1 MFSDLLAILSLVKNA
16 IKDLNSLK
24 ASSDRKAALLEML
37 KTYFLMLDTYE
48 DGIKLLET
56 VDHDP
61 VQYIKSLDD
70 DAAKI
75 HSDIWDRILRRQS
88 FRLCRIQEYITTQ
101 SYLAVINPDL
111 VKEISK
117 VIGYK
122 MDTVV
127 TLHGIGAALFF
138 RNVFPVDTSPE
149 STATLVVQVLTK
161 QESGVVDNQSILN
174 ELNSLKAGLDQF
186 RELIDSVMDKKEIM
200 ALSAK
205 ARKET
210 EIKQR

>member
-1 MFSDLLAILSLVKNA
+1 MFSDLLAILNLIKDA
-16 IKDLNSLK
+16 IKDLNILK
-24 ASSDRKAALLEML
+24 ASSDRTAALLEML

-48 DGIKLLET
+48 DGIKLLES

-75 HSDIWDRILRRQS
+75 HSDIWDRVLRRQS
-88 FRLCRIQEYITTQ
+88 FRLWSIQDNIGTQ

-117 VIGYK
+117 VIGNK

-138 RNVFPVDTSPE
+138 RNVFSVDTSPE
-149 STATLVVQVLTK
+149 STATLVVEVLTK
-161 QESGVVDNQSILN
+161 QESGVVDIQSILN